1 MDISC
6 LRWAF
11 LWLYFLELDLENLHI
26 IPILLFS
33 VIVHEVAHGWMALRL
48 GDPTARDAG
57 RITFNPLPHI
67 DPVGSVLLPAVLVMT
82 GASFFLAWAKPVPVN
97 PAYFKHPRRDDILV
111 SAIGPISNLVV
122 AFFCAIAFAA
132 LYHVVQAGSQDPST
146 AAGYA
151 AEAGLNMLAVGIPIN
166 VVLAL
171 FNLLPVPPLDG
182 SHILASL
189 LPERAAHAYRQIG
202 FMGILLLLLAL
213 RWEPFQAVFGIA
225 RAWLQAPFNA
235 LIQLLI

>member
-1 MDISC
+1 M
-6 LRWAF
+6 
-11 LWLYFLELDLENLHI
+11 ENLHI

-97 PAYFKHPRRDDILV
+97 ASYFRNPRRDDILV

-122 AFFCAIAFAA
+122 AFFCAIAFAV
-132 LYHVVQAGSQDPST
+132 LYHVVQAGSFDGDTMP
-146 AAGYA
+146 GYA
-151 AEAGLNMLAVGIPIN
+151 AEVALNMLSVGIPIN
-166 VVLAL
+166 IVLAL

-189 LPERAAHAYRQIG
+189 LPERIANGYRQIG
-202 FMGILLLLLAL
+202 LMGILILLLAM
-213 RWEPFQAVFGIA
+213 RWEPFQAAFGAA
-225 RAWLQAPFNA
+225 RAWLQEPYNLLVQW
-235 LIQLLI
+235 LI

>member
-1 MDISC
+1 M
-6 LRWAF
+6 
-11 LWLYFLELDLENLHI
+11 ENLHI

-97 PAYFKHPRRDDILV
+97 SSYFRNPRRDNILV

-122 AFFCAIAFAA
+122 ALFCVIAFAA
-132 LYHVVQAGSQDPST
+132 LYHIVQAGSIDADTMP
-146 AAGYA
+146 GYA
-151 AEAGLNMLAVGIPIN
+151 AEVALNMLSVGIPIN

-189 LPERAAHAYRQIG
+189 LPERLANGYRQIG
-202 FMGILLLLLAL
+202 FMGILIFLLAM
-213 RWEPFQAVFGIA
+213 RWEPFQLAFGTA
-225 RAWLQAPFNA
+225 RAWLQAPYN
-235 LIQLLI
+235 LLVQWLL